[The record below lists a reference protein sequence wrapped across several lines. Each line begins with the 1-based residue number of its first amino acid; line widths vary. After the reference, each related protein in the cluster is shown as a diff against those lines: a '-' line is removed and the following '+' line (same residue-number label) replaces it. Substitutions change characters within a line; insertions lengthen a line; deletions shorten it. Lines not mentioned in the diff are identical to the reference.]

1 MWTSSTCFQTYSVLI
16 TSVSEHGWGIC
27 AAQAPS
33 LNTNVGYFS
42 NVTQESL
49 CPRHHRIPWTGR
61 LNFSYAHTDGSP
73 SRNLN
78 SRQEVSYRTRLHL
91 QFSVTYISFKC
102 LISWTVWK
110 ASSCSFSGAKLS
122 LMAFWKTSWR
132 IVPISI
138 WRVAGSETYKT
149 GDIHIPYHNTV
160 TRWLYTIKPA
170 WTKSDKCQCISK
182 GFCCFN

>member
-1 MWTSSTCFQTYSVLI
+1 MGQSLGREPPKSAKKTTLFRLIQITKLAKLDVNTSSTCFQTHPVLI
-16 TSVSEHGWGIC
+16 TSVSGHGWGIC
-27 AAQAPS
+27 VAQTPS
-33 LNTNVGYFS
+33 LNTDVGYFS
-42 NVTQESL
+42 SVTQESL
-49 CPRHHRIPWTGR
+49 WPRQHRIPWTEW

-78 SRQEVSYRTRLHL
+78 SRQEVSYRPRLPL
-91 QFSVTYISFKC
+91 QLSVTYISFKC

-138 WRVAGSETYKT
+138 WRVAGSET
-149 GDIHIPYHNTV
+149 
-160 TRWLYTIKPA
+160 
-170 WTKSDKCQCISK
+170 C
-182 GFCCFN
+182 